1 MSERRFVSVVVHQVL
16 APLVACYLIS
26 FVIAYTHIGNLFG
39 TSFGTT
45 VLLVKL
51 VFVTAACLAA
61 VFYFCRRLAR
71 VCTEHQVSQSY
82 TLAAQA
88 ALITVSMFLLFS
100 TPGWAVAL
108 GVSYR

>member
-1 MSERRFVSVVVHQVL
+1 MSEGRLGSAVVHQVL

-26 FVIAYTHIGNLFG
+26 FVIAYTHIGNLLG

-45 VLLVKL
+45 MLLIKF
-51 VFVTAACLAA
+51 VFVTAACLTA

-82 TLAAQA
+82 ALAAQA
-88 ALITVSMFLLFS
+88 ALVTFSMFLLFS

-108 GVSYR
+108 GFI

>member
-1 MSERRFVSVVVHQVL
+1 MSEGRFGSAVVHRVL

-26 FVIAYTHIGNLFG
+26 FVIAYTHIGNLLG

-45 VLLVKL
+45 MLLVKL

-71 VCTEHQVSQSY
+71 VCIQHQVGQSY
-82 TLAAQA
+82 TLAAQV
-88 ALITVSMFLLFS
+88 ALIAFS
-100 TPGWAVAL
+100 DIPSIFNTRL
-108 GVSYR
+108 GGGAGSFI